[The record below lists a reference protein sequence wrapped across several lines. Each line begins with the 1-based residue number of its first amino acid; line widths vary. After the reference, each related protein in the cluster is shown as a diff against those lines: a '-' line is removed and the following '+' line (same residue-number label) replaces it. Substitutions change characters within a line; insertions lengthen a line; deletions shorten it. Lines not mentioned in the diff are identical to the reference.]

1 MNTGSLRESI
11 CAIVSI
17 IFLWEFPCRN
27 LFVVVEGLG
36 KMFSRGNSFSV
47 SNLRDGSWLSRQ
59 QSRGGAAPQPQV
71 TTPEPKQNP
80 KATDARKKQ
89 SSISSI
95 DDRSQAVRQPSSVT
109 QLPRPQPLMRKTEAN
124 DQEVAGTNNEE
135 FSAPPEPN
143 VSRLFS
149 TQLKNDNKAAKA
161 ITVRDGSAD
170 EATNINSGLN
180 EKAFQKE
187 AKDDVFD
194 LACRLAEL
202 NAQRK
207 ASMGEE
213 KTARDESGV
222 TVITLSGENRG
233 ATMDLGSEKRN
244 DDGMVDIYRG
254 YKLYQDDKNEVSL
267 EAKPKPKG
275 NARPKGA
282 TMSTYV
288 NSNVQGANN
297 SILYNSSCP
306 NRDPG
311 VRLDISNGR
320 VQSSKPIKEGPVQ
333 KGSKKPIL
341 APQAVTANPPV
352 KRRCLRALFLES
364 SPESSPERSRHKPPK
379 PIRHGCRY
387 ECQGHGK
394 CKGNFGESSSKDA
407 SEIISS
413 GPQSEIRDG
422 NAGQGENKRP
432 SK

>member
-1 MNTGSLRESI
+1 MFPPGNSL
-11 CAIVSI
+11 
-17 IFLWEFPCRN
+17 
-27 LFVVVEGLG
+27 
-36 KMFSRGNSFSV
+36 NSFSI
-47 SNLRDGSWLSRQ
+47 SNLRDGNWLSRQ
-59 QSRGGAAPQPQV
+59 QSRGRAAPQPQMV
-71 TTPEPKQNP
+71 LPTPELGP

-89 SSISSI
+89 SSISNV
-95 DDRSQAVRQPSSVT
+95 DDRIQTGRQPSFVT
-109 QLPRPQPLMRKTEAN
+109 QLPRPQPWMGSTEAN
-124 DQEVAGTNNEE
+124 DQEVARTNKEE
-135 FSAPPEPN
+135 FSAPPNPE

-149 TQLKNDNKAAKA
+149 TELKNDNKDEKI
-161 ITVRDGSAD
+161 ITVRDGIAE
-170 EATNINSGLN
+170 EATKIRSGRN
-180 EKAFQKE
+180 GKALQKE
-187 AKDDVFD
+187 PKDDVFD

-213 KTARDESGV
+213 KTSTDELGV
-222 TVITLSGENRG
+222 TVITLAGENKG

-244 DDGMVDIYRG
+244 DDGMVDIHRG
-254 YKLYQDDKNEVSL
+254 YKLFQDDKNEVGL
-267 EAKPKPKG
+267 EAKPTPKTKR

-306 NRDPG
+306 SRDPG

-320 VQSSKPIKEGPVQ
+320 LKSSKPIKERPIENEP
-333 KGSKKPIL
+333 KKPVTV
-341 APQAVTANPPV
+341 PQVVTANPPV

-364 SPESSPERSRHKPPK
+364 SPDSSPERSSNKPPK

-394 CKGNFGESSSKDA
+394 CKGKGNIGESSSKDA
-407 SEIISS
+407 SDMILPGRQS
-413 GPQSEIRDG
+413 GSRNG
-422 NAGQGENKRP
+422 NAVQGENRRS

>member
-1 MNTGSLRESI
+1 
-11 CAIVSI
+11 
-17 IFLWEFPCRN
+17 
-27 LFVVVEGLG
+27 VVEELG
-36 KMFSRGNSFSV
+36 KMFSQGNSFSI

-71 TTPEPKQNP
+71 PTPEPDQ

-89 SSISSI
+89 SSISSV
-95 DDRSQAVRQPSSVT
+95 DDRSQDVRQPSFVT
-109 QLPRPQPLMRKTEAN
+109 QLPRPQGETEAD
-124 DQEVAGTNNEE
+124 DQEVAWTNKEE
-135 FSAPPEPN
+135 LSAPPDPK
-143 VSRLFS
+143 VSRLLS
-149 TQLKNDNKAAKA
+149 TELKNDNKDGKMM
-161 ITVRDGSAD
+161 TVKDGIAD
-170 EATNINSGLN
+170 EATKIRSGLN
-180 EKAFQKE
+180 ERALQKE
-187 AKDDVFD
+187 TKDDVFD

-207 ASMGEE
+207 VSIGDE
-213 KTARDESGV
+213 KTARDELGV
-222 TVITLSGENRG
+222 TVITLAGENRG
-233 ATMDLGSEKRN
+233 ATMDLGSEKKN
-244 DDGMVDIYRG
+244 DDGMVDIHRG
-254 YKLYQDDKNEVSL
+254 YKLYQDDKNEVGL

-311 VRLDISNGR
+311 VRLDISNGC
-320 VQSSKPIKEGPVQ
+320 VKSSKPTKGGPIQ
-333 KGSKKPIL
+333 KGTKKPVT

-364 SPESSPERSRHKPPK
+364 SPDSSPERSRNKPPK

-387 ECQGHGK
+387 ECQGRGK
-394 CKGNFGESSSKDA
+394 CKGNIGESSSKDA
-407 SEIISS
+407 SEMILPKDASEMILPGAQS
-413 GPQSEIRDG
+413 GIRNG

-432 SK
+432 TK